1 MKRKKSI
8 PLNEYASMLINASLA
23 EDIGSG
29 DLTTDSIVPLTVKG
43 KATILAKERFV
54 IAGLLFTEKV
64 FRTLDGDIKFK
75 RHVNDGDTVNSGDA
89 IASVSGRLANIL
101 KAERV
106 ALNFLQRLSGVA
118 TLTGRFI
125 KEIRGTGVKILDT
138 RKTTPCMRILERY
151 AVRVGGGE
159 NHRFGLFDAI
169 LIKDNHIKIA
179 GGVEK
184 AIKRVKEKY
193 PKGMSVEVEV
203 KNLKEVKEALKCGA
217 AVIML
222 DNMDTAMIKKAVS
235 LIGKRA
241 LVEVSGGVTLKNVR
255 RIASC
260 GADFI
265 SIGALTHSARAVDA
279 SLEIEKWNQ
288 RPRR

>member
-1 MKRKKSI
+1 
-8 PLNEYASMLINASLA
+8 MLINASLA

-203 KNLKEVKEALKCGA
+203 KDLKEVKEALKCGA
-217 AVIML
+217 DVIML

>member
-203 KNLKEVKEALKCGA
+203 KDLKEVKEALKCGA
-217 AVIML
+217 DVIML

>member
-64 FRTLDGDIKFK
+64 FRTLDENIKFK
-75 RHVNDGDTVNSGDA
+75 RHVNDGDTVNRGDA

-203 KNLKEVKEALKCGA
+203 KDLKEVKEALKCGA

>member
-1 MKRKKSI
+1 
-8 PLNEYASMLINASLA
+8 MLINASLA